1 MARTLSTDF
10 SAQLDSDSIRP
21 FYAISFAFS
30 PNRLNLWTGFNDVFF
45 DSKTFVGSGNLL
57 EISKLE
63 ETSDIKATGMA
74 IKLSGIDSNILSE
87 VLTEDV
93 QGIIAEIFFGVLA
106 TVDNETVIVNDPY
119 KIFDGF
125 IDTMA
130 IQEGPDTS
138 TITVTIE
145 NKLITLERA
154 LARRYTD
161 QDQKQTFPTDKGLEF
176 VDDLQNKS
184 LVWGG
189 GARGGNTG

>member
-1 MARTLSTDF
+1 MARTLGTDF
-10 SAQLDSDSIRP
+10 SAQLDSDSFRP

-30 PNRLNLWTGFNDVFF
+30 PNRLNLWTGYNDIFF

-57 EISKLE
+57 DISKLE
-63 ETSDIKATGMA
+63 ETSDIKAIGMV

-93 QGIIAEIFFGVLA
+93 QGISAEIYFGVLA
-106 TVDNETVIVNDPY
+106 TTDNETVIVNDPY

-130 IQEGPDTS
+130 IQEGPETS
-138 TITVTIE
+138 TITVSIE

-154 LARRYTD
+154 IARRYTD
-161 QDQKQTFPTDKGLEF
+161 QDQKNLFPTDKGLGF

-189 GARGGNTG
+189 GARD

>member
-1 MARTLSTDF
+1 MARTLGTDF
-10 SAQLDSDSIRP
+10 SAQLDSDSFRP

-30 PNRLNLWTGFNDVFF
+30 PNRLNLWTGYNDIFF

-57 EISKLE
+57 DISKLE
-63 ETSDIKATGMA
+63 ETSDIKAIGMVV
-74 IKLSGIDSNILSE
+74 KLSGIDSNILSE

-93 QGIIAEIFFGVLA
+93 QGISAEIYFGVLA
-106 TVDNETVIVNDPY
+106 TTDNETVIVNDPY

-130 IQEGPDTS
+130 IQEGPETS
-138 TITVTIE
+138 TITVSIE

-154 LARRYTD
+154 IARRYTD
-161 QDQKQTFPTDKGLEF
+161 QDQKNLFPTDKGLEF

-189 GARGGNTG
+189 GARN